1 MTKTCL
7 GLLIA
12 GAVVTVGTALVV
24 VVAVLL
30 LNPTKTEV
38 DNRNTVVNEEV
49 QDNTIDD
56 EVVDNEVADDGNEN
70 LAEGTIVVEAGDG
83 VLFEGEWSFGSYIG
97 ESARGLEAYLASG
110 GDSAT
115 YEFNSNK
122 EGLYKL
128 SLKLSDDAEHSDD
141 SRSAEVKINDT
152 QILQYV
158 HDSEDTQGW
167 KWYTIGTVNLNEGMN
182 KIVFTKNETTTAA
195 FVMDEFRLEVWGE

>member
-7 GLLIA
+7 WLLVG
-12 GAVVTVGTALVV
+12 GAIISVGTAFIVV
-24 VVAVLL
+24 GAVLFVF
-30 LNPTKTEV
+30 NPNRSDTNSQSEINREV
-38 DNRNTVVNEEV
+38 DNS
-49 QDNTIDD
+49 DNTNVLDND
-56 EVVDNEVADDGNEN
+56 EDKILPEE
-70 LAEGTIVVEAGDG
+70 TIVVEAGDG
-83 VLFEGEWSFGSYIG
+83 VLSSGEWSFYSYIG

-122 EGLYKL
+122 AGLYKL
-128 SLKLSDDAEHSDD
+128 SLKLSDDALHDD
-141 SRSAEVKINDT
+141 DTRSAEVKINDT